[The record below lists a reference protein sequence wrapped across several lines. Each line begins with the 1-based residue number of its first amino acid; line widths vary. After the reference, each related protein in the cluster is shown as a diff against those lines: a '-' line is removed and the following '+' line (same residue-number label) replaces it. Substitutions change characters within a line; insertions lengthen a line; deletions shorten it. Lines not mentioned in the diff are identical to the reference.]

1 MSGFFFYDKILP
13 SNIGDL
19 IPGVDIVCTNVGTV
33 EHYDC
38 SACGKHFDAEG
49 NEIIDLAILRL
60 EKKGLSAG

>member
-19 IPGVDIVCTNVGTV
+19 IPGVDIVFTNVGTV

-49 NEIIDLAILRL
+49 NEIIDLAIP
-60 EKKGLSAG
+60 